1 MGGYSSHHLS
11 NPSLERIHK
20 SVTSSSQTR
29 VSIITPA
36 YKSAAFVGEAIRS
49 VQGQDFS
56 DWEMLIVEDGS
67 PDNTA
72 MVVGELASVDPRV
85 KLIRQTNRGPAM
97 ARQRALDV
105 AKGRYIAFLDS
116 DDYWLPGKL
125 SHQLAFMHYHGAALS
140 YTRFRRISTEGIQI
154 GHLVAVPERL
164 DYWQLLKNTGIAT
177 STVIVDREM
186 TGPFAMTQTYY
197 DDYVLWLALLKRG
210 FVAHG
215 LQEDLMR
222 YRVVSKSVSRHKLN
236 SAKWVWRTYRDIEGL
251 TLPYATWCFL
261 NYAWHAYR
269 KYASF

>member
-1 MGGYSSHHLS
+1 MWSDAF
-11 NPSLERIHK
+11 
-20 SVTSSSQTR
+20 

-36 YKSAAFVGEAIRS
+36 YKAAAFVGEAIRS
-49 VQGQDFS
+49 AQVQDFA
-56 DWEMLIVEDGS
+56 DWEMLIVDDGS

-72 MVVGELASVDPRV
+72 EAVREVAASDQRV
-85 KLIRQTNRGPAM
+85 KLIRQANSGPAM
-97 ARQRALDV
+97 ARQRALDQ

-125 SHQLAFMHYHGAALS
+125 TRQLAFMRERSAAMS
-140 YTRFRRISTEGIQI
+140 YTRFRRISDDGGRV
-154 GHLVAVPERL
+154 GHLVVVPERL
-164 DYWQLLKNTGIAT
+164 DYRQLLKNTGIAT

-186 TGPFAMTQTYY
+186 TGPFAMTRTYY
-197 DDYVLWLALLKRG
+197 DDYTLWLGLLKRG
-210 FVAHG
+210 LVAHG

-236 SAKWVWRTYRDIEGL
+236 SAKWVWHTYRQVEGL

-261 NYAWHAYR
+261 NYAWRAYR